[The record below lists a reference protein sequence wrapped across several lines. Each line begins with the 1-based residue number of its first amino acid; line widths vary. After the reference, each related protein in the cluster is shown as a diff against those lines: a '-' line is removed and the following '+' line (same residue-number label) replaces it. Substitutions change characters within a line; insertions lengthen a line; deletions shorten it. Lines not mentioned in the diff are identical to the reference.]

1 MNFRISTKGHN
12 DIIDIT
18 EKVEQ
23 AVKQAGVKNGQV
35 LVFVAHQTCAITT
48 LEYEPGL
55 IQDLKELIAKIVPA
69 NKDYQ
74 HNQAWGDGNGAAHL
88 LAALFK
94 PDLTLPIAN
103 GQLIRGTWQQ
113 IILIDFDNRPRD
125 REIIID
131 ILENKKEKEAVH

>member
-1 MNFRISTKGHN
+1 MMKLKISTQGHN

-18 EKVEQ
+18 EKVQ
-23 AVKQAGVKNGQV
+23 KAVKQAKVENGQV

-55 IQDLKELIAKIVPA
+55 IQDLKELIEKIVPA

-74 HNQAWGDGNGAAHL
+74 HNKAWGDGNGAAHL

-94 PDLTLPIAN
+94 PDLTLPIEN
-103 GQLIRGTWQQ
+103 SQLIRGTWQK
-113 IILIDFDNRPRD
+113 IILIDFDNRPRT
-125 REIIID
+125 RQVIIN
-131 ILENKKEKEAVH
+131 ILKNDAKN